1 MQRSADENG
10 LLNCLFFS
18 LKFPPGK
25 LLVFRILCETLGRS
39 RRFSLEYSQVSLVSF
54 TSEQAE
60 SFAMKK
66 TMSWWD
72 ISPPL
77 STATPT
83 WPGDTPFQEERVWKF
98 GPECPVNVGRIT
110 LSPHTGAH
118 VDAPLHYSAD
128 GAAIGDVSLDVYM
141 GPCRVLHCL
150 DSGRLVHPEQ
160 LEGRLQDL
168 PERVLLRTYRQAPLT
183 SWDLDFTAVAKETV
197 DLLASLGVRLIGI
210 DTPSLDPQQS
220 KTMDSHNAVAR
231 HGMAILEGIVLDDV
245 SEGDYELIA
254 LPLRFAHLDASPVRA
269 ILRPLNKLQLEE
281 PTQ

>member
-1 MQRSADENG
+1 
-10 LLNCLFFS
+10 
-18 LKFPPGK
+18 
-25 LLVFRILCETLGRS
+25 
-39 RRFSLEYSQVSLVSF
+39 
-54 TSEQAE
+54 
-60 SFAMKK
+60 MKK

-83 WPGDTPFQEERVWKF
+83 WPGDTPFQEERVWSL

-128 GAAIGDVSLDVYM
+128 GAAIGEVSLDVYL

-150 DSGRLVHPEQ
+150 DSGRLVQPGQ
-160 LEGRLQDL
+160 LLGRLDDL

-183 SWDLDFTAVAKETV
+183 TWDPDFTAVAKDTV

-220 KTMDSHNAVAR
+220 KTMDAHNAVAR

-245 SEGDYELIA
+245 PEGDYELIA
-254 LPLRFAHLDASPVRA
+254 LPLRFANLDASPVRA
-269 ILRPLNKLQLEE
+269 ILRPLNSPQREE
-281 PTQ
+281 PVQ

>member
-1 MQRSADENG
+1 
-10 LLNCLFFS
+10 
-18 LKFPPGK
+18 
-25 LLVFRILCETLGRS
+25 
-39 RRFSLEYSQVSLVSF
+39 
-54 TSEQAE
+54 
-60 SFAMKK
+60 MKK

-83 WPGDTPFQEERVWKF
+83 WPGDTPFQEERVWSL

-128 GAAIGDVSLDVYM
+128 GKAIGEVSLDVYI

-150 DSGRLVHPEQ
+150 DSGQLVQPEQ
-160 LEGRLQDL
+160 LQGRLDHL
-168 PERVLLRTYRQAPLT
+168 PERVLLRTYRNAPLT
-183 SWDLDFTAVAKETV
+183 TWDPNFTAVAKETV

-220 KTMDSHNAVAR
+220 KTMDSHNAVAH
-231 HGMAILEGIVLDDV
+231 HGMAILEGIVLDEV
-245 SEGDYELIA
+245 PEGDYELIA
-254 LPLRFAHLDASPVRA
+254 LPLRFANLDASPVRA
-269 ILRPLNKLQLEE
+269 ILRPLNSPPHEE
-281 PTQ
+281 PAQ